1 MRILGTIVGV
11 MAFVAVIGFTGD
23 AYGND
28 AGGHCDPGHPSF
40 KGFSH
45 PGCGVTAGG
54 IEVEKTLTD
63 GPYLFT
69 IEGPLNLGART
80 DVAVDIDPN
89 DQGGVAIGLTAPQHF
104 AIDIDITNTDG
115 GPTLEDLVVYDV
127 IPAEFNLDPDGE
139 DDADG
144 TLDGT
149 CADTVC
155 NGIDLGAVPV
165 PGCNLT
171 EGQPAGA
178 VSGPKDPLLD
188 PFDQRFK
195 EPELISILVDSLAD
209 DTTCSFTIYVV
220 TDGNPGHVT
229 EVSGNAQC
237 IQPDDGL
244 PDDCELV
251 SGSGLAGQIMLFDL
265 YEPGSCDLIGQFD
278 NGIADEPDDL
288 DTAVY
293 DTVSLNDGIKVFEAS
308 DDLDDAD
315 GTDGIAE
322 GHRLVG
328 PIGSLQ
334 LTPNGENLGG
344 CPNLVPVPA

>member
-1 MRILGTIVGV
+1 MRILGTIVGA

-28 AGGHCDPGHPSF
+28 AGGHCDPSHPSF
-40 KGFSH
+40 KGLSH
-45 PGCGVTAGG
+45 DGCGVSAGG
-54 IEVEKTLTD
+54 IEVQKSLTD

-80 DVAVDIDPN
+80 NVAVDIDPN
-89 DQGGVAIGLTAPQHF
+89 DQGGVAIGLTVPQHF
-104 AIDIDITNTDG
+104 AFDISIENPAG
-115 GPTLEDLVVYDV
+115 GDPLADLVVYDV

-139 DDADG
+139 DAADG
-144 TLDGT
+144 VIGDGCT
-149 CADTVC
+149 DLAC

-165 PGCNLT
+165 PGCDLT

-195 EPELISILVDSLAD
+195 EPELISILVDSLANN
-209 DTTCSFTIYVV
+209 TTCSFTIYVV

-229 EVSGNAQC
+229 EAGGNAQC
-237 IQPDDGL
+237 IQPITGFIE
-244 PDDCELV
+244 DCELV
-251 SGSGLAGQIMLFDL
+251 SGAGDPGQIMLFDL
-265 YEPGSCDLIGQFD
+265 YEPGSCHLIGQFD
-278 NGIADEPDDL
+278 NGLPDDL

-334 LTPNGENLGG
+334 LTPNGESLIG
-344 CPNLVPVPA
+344 CPNLVAEAV